1 MNKNYD
7 WNETNTGVT
16 IIFPLLYKIDKKK
29 FDYTLTDSYI
39 KLNLYQMKQL
49 HFIDLMGEI
58 NVDESKIVFEENK
71 LIFNLS
77 KKENGLWKK
86 LESNLSKDELKERR
100 KKANERLEEAIKQKR
115 ELAEN
120 KKKEFEKFVVEQSIK
135 IDDNR
140 REEIR
145 TKKEE
150 EKTAAEKDLYK
161 FVDKIDN
168 GKIDEEADEDDENDK
183 KNEKN
188 AKKIEN
194 DENININQKVE
205 EETKINEENEEEQKN
220 NMNKTETET
229 ENKNIDKKDE
239 NDDNKNKNENDVK
252 YKLEEDPYKNEAET
266 FKTEEIKDPTPIKH
280 SIESRRNQI
289 FFDENESKNKNKNN
303 KKDNT
308 EKPLV
313 IQSPLVQENNFQ
325 NTLKALI
332 NREEKNKEPPKPQ
345 PTNIRKDKT
354 YKVNL
359 TKKMIPTFAARE
371 SLAKEPPY
379 PKSKK
384 YVPEKNYLGQEID
397 EKNPIWAKQRGDNF
411 YNNKDYRSAI
421 NAYNTA
427 LDLDPYFHKVLIN
440 RGTSYMCLGEFDLA
454 LSDFNKAIDLINSID
469 KKERSDAFYDRINV
483 RALSKIYAV
492 YALRQEYQK
501 ALDIINEKL
510 LLKEHA
516 FPFIIPEDKWK
527 KIENDKKLIES
538 RMKNEKLKENGDK
551 LLVQKKLD
559 EAEKIYKEILDIE
572 PDNER
577 VLSNLSMIYLFQGKY
592 DDVISICTKIL
603 GIFQKFKERIKIKNM
618 NNLFEIKILLRRAKC
633 YEIKNEMYKA
643 QKDVE
648 SIEKLSISNQNVLK
662 EVKEVKDKLK
672 IHVVDSYKQSANEHL
687 SKQEFSEALDFYN
700 KAIDVVKFSNIYN
713 KIDLVKILLNRTA
726 CLIKLTQYDNTFLE
740 FERILSILSKQ
751 KAIADIQS
759 NIILSEEVK
768 DLEFKTLV
776 KRAYVYT
783 LNNKYEEAIKDYNR
797 ALELK
802 PGDIKIKE
810 NLAKLKA
817 LEK

>member
-7 WNETNTGVT
+7 WNETNTEVT
-16 IIFPLLYKIDKKK
+16 ITFPLLYKIDKKK
-29 FDYTLTDSYI
+29 LDYTITDSYI
-39 KLNLYQMKQL
+39 KLNLIQMKQF

-58 NVDESKIVFEENK
+58 DIESSKIVFEENK
-71 LIFNLS
+71 IIFNLT
-77 KKENGLWKK
+77 KKENILWKK
-86 LESNLSKDELKERR
+86 LESNLSKDELNERR
-100 KKANERLEEAIKQKR
+100 KKANERLEEITKKKR

-168 GKIDEEADEDDENDK
+168 GKIDNEEDEDDINK
-183 KNEKN
+183 TKNNNNINKEIEESKN
-188 AKKIEN
+188 NEEIEE
-194 DENININQKVE
+194 ENIN
-205 EETKINEENEEEQKN
+205 ENEN
-220 NMNKTETET
+220 NENTN
-229 ENKNIDKKDE
+229 ENKE
-239 NDDNKNKNENDVK
+239 KNEQNSLK
-252 YKLEEDPYKNEAET
+252 YKLEEDPYKKEKEIFT
-266 FKTEEIKDPTPIKH
+266 KEEIIDDTPVRH
-280 SIESRRNQI
+280 NIESRRNQI
-289 FFDENESKNKNKNN
+289 FSDEKNN
-303 KKDNT
+303 KKEILKQ
-308 EKPLV
+308 EKPMV
-313 IQSPLVQENNFQ
+313 IDSPMVTENNFQ

-332 NREEKNKEPPKPQ
+332 NKEEKEKEPPKPI
-345 PTNIRKDKT
+345 PTNIRKQET
-354 YKVNL
+354 IKVNL

-397 EKNPIWAKQRGDNF
+397 EKNPIWAKQRGDNY

-421 NAYNTA
+421 NAYNNA
-427 LDLDPYFHKVLIN
+427 LDLDPTFHKVLIN
-440 RGTSYMCLGEFDLA
+440 RGTCYMCLGEFDLA
-454 LSDFNKAIDLINSID
+454 LDDFNKAIDLINGID

-483 RALSKIYAV
+483 RALSKMYAV
-492 YALRQEYQK
+492 YALRQNYQQ

-516 FPFIIPEDKWK
+516 FPFIIPEEMWK
-527 KIENDKKLIES
+527 KIEKDKILIES
-538 RMKNEKLKENGDK
+538 RMKNEKLKEKGDNLFK
-551 LLVQKKLD
+551 EKKFE

-572 PDNER
+572 PENER
-577 VLSNLSMIYLFQGKY
+577 VLSNLSLIYLRDKKY
-592 DDVISICTKIL
+592 EEVISICTKVL
-603 GIFQKFKERIKIKNM
+603 GIFQKFKEKIKIKNM

-633 YEIKNEMYKA
+633 YEILNDMNKA

-662 EVKEVKDKLK
+662 EINNIKDKLK
-672 IHVVDSYKQSANEHL
+672 IRVVDSYKQSANAHL
-687 SKQEFSEALDFYN
+687 QKQEFSEALEFYN
-700 KAIDVVKFSNIYN
+700 KAINVVKFSNIYN
-713 KIDLVKILLNRTA
+713 KIDLVKILLNRTS
-726 CLIKLTQYDNTFLE
+726 CLIKLAQYDNTYIE
-740 FERILSILSKQ
+740 FENILSKLSKQ

-768 DLEFKTLV
+768 NLEFLTLT
-776 KRAYVYT
+776 KRGYVYSI
-783 LNNKYEEAIKDYNR
+783 NNKIEEAIKDYTR

>member
-16 IIFPLLYKIDKKK
+16 ISFPLLYKIDKKK
-29 FDYTLTDSYI
+29 FDYTITDSYI
-39 KLNLYQMKQL
+39 KLNLYQMKQF

-58 NVDESKIVFEENK
+58 DVDSSKIVFEGNK
-71 LIFNLS
+71 IIFNLS

-86 LESNLSKDELKERR
+86 LESNLTKVELKERR
-100 KKANERLEEAIKQKR
+100 KKANERLEESIKQKR

-120 KKKEFEKFVVEQSIK
+120 KKKEFEKFVIDQSIK
-135 IDDNR
+135 IDDER

-161 FVDKIDN
+161 FVDKIDK
-168 GKIDEEADEDDENDK
+168 GKIDEEEDEDDINKEKNITNENDGV
-183 KNEKN
+183 
-188 AKKIEN
+188 
-194 DENININQKVE
+194 NINKEIE
-205 EETKINEENEEEQKN
+205 ESKNNEDIEEEQN
-220 NMNKTETET
+220 IE
-229 ENKNIDKKDE
+229 ENKNEEVTKE
-239 NDDNKNKNENDVK
+239 SNEPTIK
-252 YKLEEDPYKNEAET
+252 HRLEEDPYKNEKEN
-266 FKTEEIKDPTPIKH
+266 KEIIDSTPIKH

-289 FFDENESKNKNKNN
+289 FKDEEKNKVEKL
-303 KKDNT
+303 KK

-313 IQSPLVQENNFQ
+313 VDSPMVTQNNFE
-325 NTLKALI
+325 NTLKALV
-332 NREEKNKEPPKPQ
+332 NKEEKEKEPPKPQ
-345 PTNIRKDKT
+345 PTNIRKQET
-354 YKVNL
+354 IKVNL

-421 NAYNTA
+421 NAYNNA
-427 LDLDPYFHKVLIN
+427 LDLDPTFHKVLIN

-454 LSDFNKAIDLINSID
+454 LIDFNKAIDLINAID

-483 RALSKIYAV
+483 KALSKIYAV

-527 KIENDKKLIES
+527 KIEKDKVLIES
-538 RMKNEKLKENGDK
+538 RMKNEKLKEKGDN
-551 LLVQKKLD
+551 LLKGKNFE
-559 EAEKIYKEILDIE
+559 EAEKVYKEILNIE
-572 PDNER
+572 PENER

-592 DDVISICTKIL
+592 DEVISICTKIL

-618 NNLFEIKILLRRAKC
+618 NNLFEIKVLLRRAKC

-643 QKDVE
+643 QKDIE
-648 SIEKLSISNQNVLK
+648 SIEKLSILNQNVLK
-662 EVKEVKDKLK
+662 EIKEIKDKLK
-672 IHVVDSYKQSANEHL
+672 IHVVDSYKQNANEHL
-687 SKQEFSEALDFYN
+687 AKQEFSEALDFYN

-713 KIDLVKILLNRTA
+713 KIDLVKILLNRTS
-726 CLIKLTQYDNTFLE
+726 CLIKLAQYDNTFIE

-759 NIILSEEVK
+759 NIILSDEVK
-768 DLEFKTLV
+768 RLEFTTLA
-776 KRAYVYT
+776 KRAYVYSI
-783 LNNKYEEAIKDYNR
+783 NNKIEDAIKDYNR

>member
-7 WNETNTGVT
+7 WNETNSGVT
-16 IIFPLLYKIDKKK
+16 ITFPLLYKIDKKK
-29 FDYTLTDSYI
+29 FDYTITDSYI
-39 KLNLYQMKQL
+39 KLNLYEMKQF

-58 NVDESKIVFEENK
+58 DVDSSKIVFEENK
-71 LIFNLS
+71 IIFNLT
-77 KKENGLWKK
+77 KKENSLWKK
-86 LESNLSKDELKERR
+86 LESNLPKDELKERR
-100 KKANERLEEAIKQKR
+100 KKATERLEESIKQKR
-115 ELAEN
+115 ELAQN

-161 FVDKIDN
+161 FVEKIDN
-168 GKIDEEADEDDENDK
+168 RKINGEDEDDTN
-183 KNEKN
+183 NLQN
-188 AKKIEN
+188 N
-194 DENININQKVE
+194 NINKAIE
-205 EETKINEENEEEQKN
+205 ESKNNEEIEED
-220 NMNKTETET
+220 
-229 ENKNIDKKDE
+229 NKNIDNE
-239 NDDNKNKNENDVK
+239 DNINSTEVSNKFKSEEKTLNEK
-252 YKLEEDPYKNEAET
+252 SSSKLKITDDPYKNE
-266 FKTEEIKDPTPIKH
+266 KIEEEKDPTPIKH
-280 SIESRRNQI
+280 SIESRRKQI
-289 FFDENESKNKNKNN
+289 FSDEEI
-303 KKDNT
+303 KKENLIK

-313 IQSPLVQENNFQ
+313 VDSPMVTENNFQ
-325 NTLKALI
+325 NTLRALI
-332 NREEKNKEPPKPQ
+332 NKEEKEKEPPKPQ
-345 PTNIRKDKT
+345 PTNIRKPET
-354 YKVNL
+354 IKVNL

-421 NAYNTA
+421 NAYNNA
-427 LDLDPYFHKVLIN
+427 LDLDPSFHKVLIN
-440 RGTSYMCLGEFDLA
+440 RGTAFMCLGEFDLA
-454 LSDFNKAIDLINSID
+454 LSDFNKAINLINEID

-483 RALSKIYAV
+483 KALSKIYAV

-516 FPFIIPEDKWK
+516 FPFIIPEEKWK
-527 KIENDKKLIES
+527 KIEKDKFLIES
-538 RMKNEKLKENGDK
+538 RMKNEILKEKGDK
-551 LLVQKKLD
+551 VLKEKKLED
-559 EAEKIYKEILDIE
+559 AEKIYKEILDIE
-572 PDNER
+572 PENER
-577 VLSNLSMIYLFQGKY
+577 VLSNLSMVYLFQGKY
-592 DDVISICTKIL
+592 DEVIQICSKIL
-603 GIFQKFKERIKIKNM
+603 GIFQRFKEKIKIKNM
-618 NNLFEIKILLRRAKC
+618 NNLFEIKVLLRRAKC
-633 YEIKNEMYKA
+633 YEIKNEMFKA
-643 QKDVE
+643 QKDIE
-648 SIEKLSISNQNVLK
+648 SIEKLSISNPNVLK
-662 EVKEVKDKLK
+662 EVKEIKDKLK

-687 SKQEFSEALDFYN
+687 AKQEFSEALDYYN
-700 KAIDVVKFSNIYN
+700 KAIEVVKFSNIYN
-713 KIDLVKILLNRTA
+713 KIDLVKILLNRTS
-726 CLIKLTQYDNTFLE
+726 CLIKLTQYDNTFIE
-740 FERILSILSKQ
+740 FERILNILSKQ

-768 DLEFKTLV
+768 KLEFATLV
-776 KRAYVYT
+776 KRGYVYSI
-783 LNNKYEEAIKDYNR
+783 NNKIEEAIKDYNR

>member
-7 WNETNTGVT
+7 WNETNTEVT
-16 IIFPLLYKIDKKK
+16 ITFPLLYKIDKKK
-29 FDYTLTDSYI
+29 LDYTITDSYI
-39 KLNLYQMKQL
+39 KLNLIQMKQF

-58 NVDESKIVFEENK
+58 DIESSKIVFEENK
-71 LIFNLS
+71 IIFNLT
-77 KKENGLWKK
+77 KKENILWKK
-86 LESNLSKDELKERR
+86 LESNLSKDELNERR
-100 KKANERLEEAIKQKR
+100 KKANERLEEITKKKR

-168 GKIDEEADEDDENDK
+168 GKIDNEEDEDDINK
-183 KNEKN
+183 TKNNNNINKEIEESKN
-188 AKKIEN
+188 NEEIEE
-194 DENININQKVE
+194 ENIN
-205 EETKINEENEEEQKN
+205 ENEN
-220 NMNKTETET
+220 NENTN
-229 ENKNIDKKDE
+229 ENKE
-239 NDDNKNKNENDVK
+239 KNEQNSLK
-252 YKLEEDPYKNEAET
+252 YKLEEDPYKKEKEIFT
-266 FKTEEIKDPTPIKH
+266 KEEIIDDTPVRH
-280 SIESRRNQI
+280 NIESRRNQI
-289 FFDENESKNKNKNN
+289 FSDEKNN
-303 KKDNT
+303 KKEILKQ
-308 EKPLV
+308 EKPMV
-313 IQSPLVQENNFQ
+313 IDSPMVTENNFQ

-332 NREEKNKEPPKPQ
+332 NKEEKEKEPPKPI
-345 PTNIRKDKT
+345 PTNIRKQET
-354 YKVNL
+354 IKVNL

-397 EKNPIWAKQRGDNF
+397 EKNPIWAKQRGDNY

-421 NAYNTA
+421 NAYNNA
-427 LDLDPYFHKVLIN
+427 LDLDPTFHKVLIN
-440 RGTSYMCLGEFDLA
+440 RGTCYMCLGEFDLA
-454 LSDFNKAIDLINSID
+454 LDDFNKAIDLINGID

-483 RALSKIYAV
+483 RALSKMYAV
-492 YALRQEYQK
+492 YALRQNYQQ

-516 FPFIIPEDKWK
+516 FPFIIPEEMWK
-527 KIENDKKLIES
+527 KIEKDKILIES
-538 RMKNEKLKENGDK
+538 RMKNEKLKEKGDNLFK
-551 LLVQKKLD
+551 EKKFE

-572 PDNER
+572 PENER
-577 VLSNLSMIYLFQGKY
+577 VLSNLSLIYLRDKKY
-592 DDVISICTKIL
+592 EEVISICTKVL
-603 GIFQKFKERIKIKNM
+603 GIFQKFKEKIKIKNM

-633 YEIKNEMYKA
+633 YEILNDMNKA

-662 EVKEVKDKLK
+662 EINNIKDKLK
-672 IHVVDSYKQSANEHL
+672 IHVVDSYKQSANAHL
-687 SKQEFSEALDFYN
+687 QKQEFSEALEFYN
-700 KAIDVVKFSNIYN
+700 KAINVVKFSNIYN
-713 KIDLVKILLNRTA
+713 KIDLVKILLNRTS
-726 CLIKLTQYDNTFLE
+726 CLIKLAQYDNTYIE
-740 FERILSILSKQ
+740 FENILSKLSKQ

-768 DLEFKTLV
+768 NLEFLTLT
-776 KRAYVYT
+776 KRGYVYSI
-783 LNNKYEEAIKDYNR
+783 NNKIEEAIKDYTR

>member
-16 IIFPLLYKIDKKK
+16 ISFPLLYKIDKKK
-29 FDYTLTDSYI
+29 FDYTITDSYI
-39 KLNLYQMKQL
+39 KLNLYQMKQF

-58 NVDESKIVFEENK
+58 DVDSSKIVFEGNK
-71 LIFNLS
+71 IIFNLS

-86 LESNLSKDELKERR
+86 LESNLTKVELKERR
-100 KKANERLEEAIKQKR
+100 KKANERLEESIKQKR

-120 KKKEFEKFVVEQSIK
+120 KKKEFEKFVIDQSIK
-135 IDDNR
+135 IDDER

-161 FVDKIDN
+161 FVDKIDK
-168 GKIDEEADEDDENDK
+168 GKIDEEEDEDDINK
-183 KNEKN
+183 EKN
-188 AKKIEN
+188 ITNEN
-194 DENININQKVE
+194 NNMNINKEIE
-205 EETKINEENEEEQKN
+205 ESKNNEDIEEEQ
-220 NMNKTETET
+220 
-229 ENKNIDKKDE
+229 NIE
-239 NDDNKNKNENDVK
+239 GNKNEEVK
-252 YKLEEDPYKNEAET
+252 KESNEPTIKHRLEEDPYKNEKEN
-266 FKTEEIKDPTPIKH
+266 EEIIDPTPIKH

-289 FFDENESKNKNKNN
+289 FKDEEKNKVEKL
-303 KKDNT
+303 KK

-313 IQSPLVQENNFQ
+313 IDSPMVTQNNFE
-325 NTLKALI
+325 NTLKALV
-332 NREEKNKEPPKPQ
+332 NKEEKEKEPPKPQ
-345 PTNIRKDKT
+345 PTNIRKQET
-354 YKVNL
+354 IKVNL

-421 NAYNTA
+421 NAYNNA
-427 LDLDPYFHKVLIN
+427 LDLDPTFHKVLIN

-454 LSDFNKAIDLINSID
+454 LSDFNKAIDLINAID

-483 RALSKIYAV
+483 KALSKMYAV

-501 ALDIINEKL
+501 ALDIIKEKL

-527 KIENDKKLIES
+527 KIEKDKVLIES
-538 RMKNEKLKENGDK
+538 RMKNEKLKEKGDN
-551 LLVQKKLD
+551 LLKGKKLE
-559 EAEKIYKEILDIE
+559 EAEKVYKEILNIE
-572 PDNER
+572 PENER

-592 DDVISICTKIL
+592 DEVISICTKIL

-618 NNLFEIKILLRRAKC
+618 NNLFEIKVLLRRAKC

-643 QKDVE
+643 QKDIE
-648 SIEKLSISNQNVLK
+648 SIEKLSILNQNVLK
-662 EVKEVKDKLK
+662 EIKEIKDKLK

-687 SKQEFSEALDFYN
+687 AKQEFSEALDFYN

-713 KIDLVKILLNRTA
+713 KIDLVKILLNRTS
-726 CLIKLTQYDNTFLE
+726 CLIKLTQYDNTFIE

-759 NIILSEEVK
+759 NIILSDEVK
-768 DLEFKTLV
+768 RLEFTTLA
-776 KRAYVYT
+776 KRAYVYSI
-783 LNNKYEEAIKDYNR
+783 NNKIEDAIKDYNR

>member
-7 WNETNTGVT
+7 WNETNSGVT
-16 IIFPLLYKIDKKK
+16 ITFPLLYKIDKKK
-29 FDYTLTDSYI
+29 FDYTITDSYI
-39 KLNLYQMKQL
+39 KLNLYEMKQF

-58 NVDESKIVFEENK
+58 DVDSSKIVFEENK
-71 LIFNLS
+71 IIFNLT
-77 KKENGLWKK
+77 KKENSLWKK
-86 LESNLSKDELKERR
+86 LESSLPKDELKERR
-100 KKANERLEEAIKQKR
+100 KKATERLEESIKQKR
-115 ELAEN
+115 ELAQN

-161 FVDKIDN
+161 FVEKIDN
-168 GKIDEEADEDDENDK
+168 RKINGEDEDDTN
-183 KNEKN
+183 NLQN
-188 AKKIEN
+188 N
-194 DENININQKVE
+194 NINKAIE
-205 EETKINEENEEEQKN
+205 ESKNNEEIEED
-220 NMNKTETET
+220 
-229 ENKNIDKKDE
+229 NKNIDNE
-239 NDDNKNKNENDVK
+239 DNINSTEVSNKFKSEEKTLNEK
-252 YKLEEDPYKNEAET
+252 SSSKLKITDDPYKNE
-266 FKTEEIKDPTPIKH
+266 KIEEEKDPTPIKH
-280 SIESRRNQI
+280 SIESRRKQI
-289 FFDENESKNKNKNN
+289 FSDEEI
-303 KKDNT
+303 KKENLIK

-313 IQSPLVQENNFQ
+313 VDSPMVTENNFQ
-325 NTLKALI
+325 NTLRALI
-332 NREEKNKEPPKPQ
+332 NKEEKEKEPPKPQ
-345 PTNIRKDKT
+345 PTNIRKPET
-354 YKVNL
+354 IKVNL

-421 NAYNTA
+421 NAYNNA
-427 LDLDPYFHKVLIN
+427 LDLDPSFHKVLIN
-440 RGTSYMCLGEFDLA
+440 RGTAFMCLGEFDLA
-454 LSDFNKAIDLINSID
+454 LSDFNKAINLINEID

-483 RALSKIYAV
+483 KALSKIYAV

-516 FPFIIPEDKWK
+516 FPFIIPEEKWK
-527 KIENDKKLIES
+527 KIEKDKFLIES
-538 RMKNEKLKENGDK
+538 RMKNEILKEKGDK
-551 LLVQKKLD
+551 VLKEKKLED
-559 EAEKIYKEILDIE
+559 AEKIYKEILDIE
-572 PDNER
+572 PENER
-577 VLSNLSMIYLFQGKY
+577 VLSNLSMVYLFQGKY
-592 DDVISICTKIL
+592 DEVIQICSKIL
-603 GIFQKFKERIKIKNM
+603 GIFQRFKEKIKIKNM
-618 NNLFEIKILLRRAKC
+618 NNLFEIKVLLRRAKC
-633 YEIKNEMYKA
+633 YEIKNEMFKA
-643 QKDVE
+643 QKDIE
-648 SIEKLSISNQNVLK
+648 SIEKLSISNPNVLK
-662 EVKEVKDKLK
+662 EVKEIKDKLK

-687 SKQEFSEALDFYN
+687 AKQEFSEALDYYN
-700 KAIDVVKFSNIYN
+700 KAIEVVKFSNIYN
-713 KIDLVKILLNRTA
+713 KIDLVKILLNRTS
-726 CLIKLTQYDNTFLE
+726 CLIKLTQYDNTFIE
-740 FERILSILSKQ
+740 FERILNILSKQ

-768 DLEFKTLV
+768 KLEFATLV
-776 KRAYVYT
+776 KRGYVYSI
-783 LNNKYEEAIKDYNR
+783 NNKIEEAIKDYNR

>member
-16 IIFPLLYKIDKKK
+16 ISFPLLYKIDKKK
-29 FDYTLTDSYI
+29 FDYTITDSYI
-39 KLNLYQMKQL
+39 KLNLYQMKQF

-58 NVDESKIVFEENK
+58 DVDSSKIVFEGNK
-71 LIFNLS
+71 IIFNLS

-86 LESNLSKDELKERR
+86 LESNLTKVELKERR
-100 KKANERLEEAIKQKR
+100 KKANERLEESIKQKR

-120 KKKEFEKFVVEQSIK
+120 KKKEFEKFVIDQSIK
-135 IDDNR
+135 IDDER

-161 FVDKIDN
+161 FVDKIDK
-168 GKIDEEADEDDENDK
+168 GKIDEEEDEDDINK
-183 KNEKN
+183 EKN
-188 AKKIEN
+188 ITNEN
-194 DENININQKVE
+194 NNMNINKEIE
-205 EETKINEENEEEQKN
+205 ESKNNEDIEEEQN
-220 NMNKTETET
+220 IE
-229 ENKNIDKKDE
+229 ENKNEEVTKE
-239 NDDNKNKNENDVK
+239 SNEPTIK
-252 YKLEEDPYKNEAET
+252 HRLEEDPYKNEKEN
-266 FKTEEIKDPTPIKH
+266 EEIIDSTPIKH

-289 FFDENESKNKNKNN
+289 FKDEEKNKVEKL
-303 KKDNT
+303 KK

-313 IQSPLVQENNFQ
+313 VDSPMVTQNNFE
-325 NTLKALI
+325 NTLKALV
-332 NREEKNKEPPKPQ
+332 NKEEKEKEPPKPQ
-345 PTNIRKDKT
+345 PTNIRKQET
-354 YKVNL
+354 IKVNL

-421 NAYNTA
+421 NAYNNA
-427 LDLDPYFHKVLIN
+427 LDLDPTFHKVLIN

-454 LSDFNKAIDLINSID
+454 LIDFNKAIDLINAID

-483 RALSKIYAV
+483 KALSKMYAV

-527 KIENDKKLIES
+527 KIEKDKVLIES
-538 RMKNEKLKENGDK
+538 RMKNEKLKEKGDN
-551 LLVQKKLD
+551 LLKGKNFE
-559 EAEKIYKEILDIE
+559 EAEKVYKEILNIE
-572 PDNER
+572 PENER

-592 DDVISICTKIL
+592 DEVISICTKIL

-618 NNLFEIKILLRRAKC
+618 NNLFEIKVLLRRAKC

-643 QKDVE
+643 QKDIE
-648 SIEKLSISNQNVLK
+648 SIEKLCILNQNVLK
-662 EVKEVKDKLK
+662 EIKEIKDKLK
-672 IHVVDSYKQSANEHL
+672 IHVVDSYKQNANEHL
-687 SKQEFSEALDFYN
+687 AKQEFSEALDFYN

-713 KIDLVKILLNRTA
+713 KIDLVKILLNRTS
-726 CLIKLTQYDNTFLE
+726 CLIKLTQYDNTFIE

-759 NIILSEEVK
+759 NIILSDEVK
-768 DLEFKTLV
+768 RLEFTTLA
-776 KRAYVYT
+776 KRAYVYSI
-783 LNNKYEEAIKDYNR
+783 NNKIEDAIKDYNR